1 MLILR
6 GLKSG
11 QFQTTHLSK
20 AVNAHD
26 CYRGLYLLD
35 VLGSPEPQTSIRI
48 KSHVFYA
55 RTSRKN
61 QKKYNR
67 LWDLG
72 GDKKQKDEN
81 STIRQATMPI
91 DNNGGNM
98 YAIA

>member
-48 KSHVFYA
+48 KSHDFFMSV
-55 RTSRKN
+55 RKEN
-61 QKKYNR
+61 KSNKSKNKYNR
-67 LWDLG
+67 LGDLG
-72 GDKKQKDEN
+72 KVKKTDF
-81 STIRQATMPI
+81 R
-91 DNNGGNM
+91 NN
-98 YAIA
+98 

>member
-35 VLGSPEPQTSIRI
+35 VLGSPEPHIANKKKVHVFLCPQVGVPIPI
-48 KSHVFYA
+48 KSQ
-55 RTSRKN
+55 S
-61 QKKYNR
+61 
-67 LWDLG
+67 
-72 GDKKQKDEN
+72 
-81 STIRQATMPI
+81 S
-91 DNNGGNM
+91 
-98 YAIA
+98 

>member
-11 QFQTTHLSK
+11 QFQTTHLGK

-35 VLGSPEPQTSIRI
+35 VLGSPEPQTSIRNKVPRFLCLHI
-48 KSHVFYA
+48 K
-55 RTSRKN
+55 KN

-72 GDKKQKDEN
+72 GDKKKN
-81 STIRQATMPI
+81 RKK
-91 DNNGGNM
+91 
-98 YAIA
+98 